1 MRSATDS
8 LPPVKVW
15 KEKAPIAY
23 ARLTHARFHLQ
34 ALAEDVKMPT
44 ENLISPEAVRRLM
57 WMSEKRGFAAE
68 GIDGLLREWG
78 VRAWQIDLARGSLE
92 KALQESEPLVVVEPA
107 EETPADSTSST
118 DY

>member
-1 MRSATDS
+1 
-8 LPPVKVW
+8 
-15 KEKAPIAY
+15 
-23 ARLTHARFHLQ
+23 
-34 ALAEDVKMPT
+34 
-44 ENLISPEAVRRLM
+44 M